1 MAKNKKRTQLSSEGK
16 TELAKAIA
24 EKSQNFAKT
33 YANVEN
39 QIGKFFR
46 WLSGWLD
53 KLLFNQKHGKLVA
66 SRVSHS
72 MRVRFC
78 QGPTVILPFT
88 KGTVMKGDSSAAL
101 MWEDPLSSCQ
111 VS

>member
-66 SRVSHS
+66 LV
-72 MRVRFC
+72 
-78 QGPTVILPFT
+78 L
-88 KGTVMKGDSSAAL
+88 AL
-101 MWEDPLSSCQ
+101 FFYIAMSGGEDLFKTDEISKSLGKLKVEQ
-111 VS
+111 RISTER